1 MKNGSKLI
9 TVLLVIAVALSYVL
23 QPYSVFSQTKE
34 ELEQQLAEIN
44 RQIAQYEA
52 QLKQTQSEKTT
63 LTNKI
68 NQLKKE
74 QSKIELQIKSTN
86 LQINQ
91 LESKIEETQTSLQTT
106 EQQLAEIKNQISQ
119 NIQLLDEK
127 EQQPLLVILLSKNNL
142 SDLFFELQS
151 LNSLSGNLTSL
162 LKNLEI
168 IKTEYQRQEEI
179 YETQQEDAKNLLAIK
194 TLQQKDLT
202 SKAKEQAKILEETKG
217 KEAAYQAML
226 ADSKKKAEEIRNRIY
241 ELLGVGKQISF
252 GEAVE
257 IANWASS
264 QTGVRP
270 AFLLAILTQESD
282 LGKNIGQCYLK
293 DPATGDGVGKNTGRK
308 FEKVMNPKRDVPVF
322 LQITKELGLDPYS
335 TPVSCPMSFGWGGA
349 MGPAQFIPSTWQLY
363 KSRLSSILGKTPNP
377 WDIRDSFLAAA
388 LLLKDNGAKNG
399 DVNSEWQAAMLYFS
413 GSLNPKYSFYGDN
426 VMALA
431 EKYQQDINTLNQNR

>member
-1 MKNGSKLI
+1 M
-9 TVLLVIAVALSYVL
+9 ALSYVI
-23 QPYSVFSQTKE
+23 QPSFVFSQTKE

-52 QLKQTQSEKTT
+52 ELKQTQSQKTT

-86 LQINQ
+86 LQISQ
-91 LESKIEETQTSLQTT
+91 LETKIENTRNSLQAT
-106 EQQLAEIKNQISQ
+106 EKQLAEIKNQISQ

-127 EQQPLLVILLSKNNL
+127 EQQPLLITLLSKNNL

-151 LNSLSGNLTSL
+151 LNSLSDNLTSL

-168 IKTEYQRQEEI
+168 IKIEYQEQQQS
-179 YETQQEDAKNLLAIK
+179 YEAQQEDAKNLLAIK
-194 TLQQKDLT
+194 TLQQKDLS
-202 SKAKEQAKILEETKG
+202 SKANEQAKILEETKG

-226 ADSKKKAEEIRNRIY
+226 ADSKKKAEQIRNRIY

-257 IANWASS
+257 VANWASS
-264 QTGVRP
+264 QTGIRP

-293 DPATGDGVGKNTGRK
+293 DPLTGDGVGKNTGRK
-308 FEKVMNPKRDVPVF
+308 FERVMNPKRDVPIF

-335 TPVSCPMSFGWGGA
+335 TQVSCPMSFGWGGA

-363 KSRLSSILGKTPNP
+363 KTKLSSILGKTPNP

-399 DVNSEWQAAMLYFS
+399 DVNSEWKAAMLYFS
-413 GSLNPKYSFYGDN
+413 GSLDPKYSFYGDN
-426 VMALA
+426 VMAIA
-431 EKYQQDINTLNQNR
+431 EKYQQDINTLNKNK

>member
-9 TVLLVIAVALSYVL
+9 IVLLVIAIALSYLL
-23 QPYSVFSQTKE
+23 QPYLVSSQTKE

-44 RQIAQYEA
+44 RQIAQYE
-52 QLKQTQSEKTT
+52 QELKQTQSQKTT

-86 LQINQ
+86 LQIKQ
-91 LESKIEETQTSLQTT
+91 LESKIEETQTSLQVT
-106 EQQLAEIKNQISQ
+106 EQQLAEVKNQISQ

-127 EQQPLLVILLSKNNL
+127 EQQPLLIVLLSKNNL

-151 LNSLSGNLTSL
+151 LNSLSDNLTSL

-179 YETQQEDAKNLLAIK
+179 YEAQQEDAKNLLAIK

>member
-1 MKNGSKLI
+1 MRNRSKFI
-9 TVLLVIAVALSYVL
+9 VVLLIVIMALSYVI
-23 QPYSVFSQTKE
+23 QPSFVFSQTKE

-52 QLKQTQSEKTT
+52 ELKQTQSQKTT

-74 QSKIELQIKSTN
+74 ESKIELQIKSTN
-86 LQINQ
+86 LQISQ
-91 LESKIEETQTSLQTT
+91 LETKIENTRNSLQAT
-106 EQQLAEIKNQISQ
+106 EKQLAEIKNQISQ

-127 EQQPLLVILLSKNNL
+127 EQQPLLITLLSKNNL

-151 LNSLSGNLTSL
+151 LNSLSDNLTSL

-168 IKTEYQRQEEI
+168 IKIEYQEQQQS
-179 YETQQEDAKNLLAIK
+179 YEAQQEDAKNLLAIK
-194 TLQQKDLT
+194 TLQQKDLS
-202 SKAKEQAKILEETKG
+202 SKANEQAKILEETKG

-226 ADSKKKAEEIRNRIY
+226 ADSKKKAEQIRNRIY

-257 IANWASS
+257 VANWASS
-264 QTGVRP
+264 QTGIRP

-293 DPATGDGVGKNTGRK
+293 DPLTGDGVGKNTGRK
-308 FEKVMNPKRDVPVF
+308 FERVMNPKRDVPIF

-335 TPVSCPMSFGWGGA
+335 TQVSCPMSFGWGGA

-363 KSRLSSILGKTPNP
+363 KTKLSSILGKTPNP

-399 DVNSEWQAAMLYFS
+399 DVNSEWKAAMLYFS
-413 GSLNPKYSFYGDN
+413 GSLDPKYSFYGDN
-426 VMALA
+426 VMAIA
-431 EKYQQDINTLNQNR
+431 EKYQQDINTLNKNK

>member
-1 MKNGSKLI
+1 MRNRSKFI
-9 TVLLVIAVALSYVL
+9 VVLLIVIMALSYVI
-23 QPYSVFSQTKE
+23 QPSFVFSQTKE

-52 QLKQTQSEKTT
+52 ELKQTQSQKTT

-86 LQINQ
+86 LQISQ
-91 LESKIEETQTSLQTT
+91 LETKIENTRNSLQAT
-106 EQQLAEIKNQISQ
+106 EKQLAEIKNQISQ

-127 EQQPLLVILLSKNNL
+127 EQQPLLITLLSKNNL

-151 LNSLSGNLTSL
+151 LNSLSDNLTSL

-168 IKTEYQRQEEI
+168 IKIEYQEQQQS
-179 YETQQEDAKNLLAIK
+179 YEAQQEDAKNLLAIK
-194 TLQQKDLT
+194 TLQQKDLS
-202 SKAKEQAKILEETKG
+202 SKANEQAKILEETKG

-226 ADSKKKAEEIRNRIY
+226 ADSKKKAEQIRNRIY

-257 IANWASS
+257 VANWASS
-264 QTGVRP
+264 QTGIRP

-293 DPATGDGVGKNTGRK
+293 DPLTGDGVGKNTGRK
-308 FEKVMNPKRDVPVF
+308 FERVMNPKRDVPIF

-335 TPVSCPMSFGWGGA
+335 TQVSCPMSFGWGGA

-363 KSRLSSILGKTPNP
+363 KTKLSSILGKTPNP

-399 DVNSEWQAAMLYFS
+399 DVNSEWKAAMLYFS
-413 GSLNPKYSFYGDN
+413 GSLDPKYSFYGDN
-426 VMALA
+426 VMAIA
-431 EKYQQDINTLNQNR
+431 EKYQQDINTLNKNK

>member
-1 MKNGSKLI
+1 MRNRSKFI
-9 TVLLVIAVALSYVL
+9 VVLLIVIMALSYVI
-23 QPYSVFSQTKE
+23 QPSFVFSQTKE

-52 QLKQTQSEKTT
+52 ELKQTQSQKTT

-86 LQINQ
+86 LQISQ
-91 LESKIEETQTSLQTT
+91 LETKIENTRNSLQAT
-106 EQQLAEIKNQISQ
+106 EKQLAEIKNQISQ

-127 EQQPLLVILLSKNNL
+127 EQQPLLITLLSKNNL

-151 LNSLSGNLTSL
+151 LNSLSDNLTSL

-168 IKTEYQRQEEI
+168 IKIEYQEQQQS
-179 YETQQEDAKNLLAIK
+179 YEAQQEDAKNLLAIK
-194 TLQQKDLT
+194 TLQQKDLS
-202 SKAKEQAKILEETKG
+202 SKANEQAKILEETKG

-226 ADSKKKAEEIRNRIY
+226 ADSKKKAEQIRNRIY

-257 IANWASS
+257 VANWASS
-264 QTGVRP
+264 QTGIRP

-293 DPATGDGVGKNTGRK
+293 DPLTGDGVGKNTGRK
-308 FEKVMNPKRDVPVF
+308 FERVMNPKRDVPIF
-322 LQITKELGLDPYS
+322 LQITKELGLDPYN
-335 TPVSCPMSFGWGGA
+335 TQVSCPMSFGWGGA

-363 KSRLSSILGKTPNP
+363 KTKLSSILGKTPNP

-399 DVNSEWQAAMLYFS
+399 DVNSEWKAAMLYFS
-413 GSLNPKYSFYGDN
+413 GSLDPKYSFYGDN
-426 VMALA
+426 VMAIA
-431 EKYQQDINTLNQNR
+431 EKYQQDINTLNKNK

>member
-9 TVLLVIAVALSYVL
+9 IVLLVIAIALSYLL
-23 QPYSVFSQTKE
+23 QPYLVSSQTKE

-44 RQIAQYEA
+44 RQIAQYE
-52 QLKQTQSEKTT
+52 QELKQTQSQKTT

-86 LQINQ
+86 LQIKQ
-91 LESKIEETQTSLQTT
+91 LESKIEETQTSLQVT
-106 EQQLAEIKNQISQ
+106 EQQLAEVKNQISQ

-127 EQQPLLVILLSKNNL
+127 EQQPLLIVLLSKNNL

-168 IKTEYQRQEEI
+168 IKTEYQQQEKI
-179 YETQQEDAKNLLAIK
+179 YEAQQEDAKNLLAIK
-194 TLQQKDLT
+194 ALQQKDLT
-202 SKAKEQAKILEETKG
+202 SKANEQAKILEETKG

-226 ADSKKKAEEIRNRIY
+226 AESRKKAEEIRNRIY

-257 IANWASS
+257 IANWAYS

-293 DPATGDGVGKNTGRK
+293 DPVTGDGVGKNTGRK
-308 FEKVMNPKRDVPVF
+308 FERVMNPKRDVPVF

-335 TPVSCPMSFGWGGA
+335 TQVSCPMSFGWGGA
-349 MGPAQFIPSTWQLY
+349 MGPAQFIPSTWILY
-363 KSRLSSILGKTPNP
+363 KSKLSSILGKTPNP

-388 LLLKDNGAKNG
+388 LLLKDNGARSG
-399 DVNSEWQAAMLYFS
+399 DTNSEWQAAMLYFS

-426 VMALA
+426 VMALT

>member
-9 TVLLVIAVALSYVL
+9 IVLLVIAIALSYLL
-23 QPYSVFSQTKE
+23 QPYLVSSQTKE

-44 RQIAQYEA
+44 RQIAQYE
-52 QLKQTQSEKTT
+52 QELKQTQSQKTT

-91 LESKIEETQTSLQTT
+91 LESKIEETQTSLQVT
-106 EQQLAEIKNQISQ
+106 EQQLAEVKNQISQ

-127 EQQPLLVILLSKNNL
+127 EQQPLLIVLLSKNNL

-151 LNSLSGNLTSL
+151 LNSLSDNLTSL

-168 IKTEYQRQEEI
+168 IKTEYQQQEKI
-179 YETQQEDAKNLLAIK
+179 YEDQQEDAKNLLAIK
-194 TLQQKDLT
+194 ALQQKDLT
-202 SKAKEQAKILEETKG
+202 SKTNEQAKILEETKG

-226 ADSKKKAEEIRNRIY
+226 ADSRKKAEEIRNRIY

-257 IANWASS
+257 IANWVSS

-293 DPATGDGVGKNTGRK
+293 DPVTGDGVGKNTGRK
-308 FEKVMNPKRDVPVF
+308 FERVMNPKRDVPVF
-322 LQITKELGLDPYS
+322 LQITKELGLDPYK
-335 TPVSCPMSFGWGGA
+335 TPVSCPWSFGWGGA
-349 MGPAQFIPSTWQLY
+349 MGPAQFIPSTWILY
-363 KSRLSSILGKTPNP
+363 KSKLSSILGKTPNP

-388 LLLKDNGAKNG
+388 LLLKDNGARSG
-399 DVNSEWQAAMLYFS
+399 DTNSEWQAAMLYFS
-413 GSLNPKYSFYGDN
+413 GSLNPEFSDYGDR
-426 VMALA
+426 VMALT
-431 EKYQQDINTLNQNR
+431 EKYQKDINTLNQNR